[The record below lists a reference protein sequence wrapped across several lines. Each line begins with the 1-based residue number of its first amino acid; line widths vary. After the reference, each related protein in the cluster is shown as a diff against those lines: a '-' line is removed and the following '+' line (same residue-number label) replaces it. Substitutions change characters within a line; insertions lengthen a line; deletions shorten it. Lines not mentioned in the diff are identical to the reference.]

1 MTRRTCISLAALSLA
16 TRSLRAAA
24 TPFTLAPLPYAV
36 DALEPFIDAQT
47 MQLHHDKH
55 HQAYVD
61 NLNKALA
68 AEPSFAWPASTDQGL
83 AELLSNLDRVPAS
96 IRTQVRNHGGGH
108 SNHTLFWNSLTRA
121 AKQKA
126 PSGKL
131 ATAIN
136 ATFGSRE
143 KLEDALKTTATGV
156 FGSGWAWLSLDK
168 TNKLILHSLPNQDS
182 PLSAGNRPV
191 LGIDV
196 WEHAYYL
203 KYQNRRPE
211 YLAAILKVIDWDAV
225 SARFEDLS
233 R

>member
-83 AELLSNLDRVPAS
+83 AELLSNLDPGPKPRRRSFQPHPVLEFSDA
-96 IRTQVRNHGGGH
+96 
-108 SNHTLFWNSLTRA
+108 
-121 AKQKA
+121 
-126 PSGKL
+126 
-131 ATAIN
+131 
-136 ATFGSRE
+136 GS
-143 KLEDALKTTATGV
+143 KT
-156 FGSGWAWLSLDK
+156 K
-168 TNKLILHSLPNQDS
+168 S
-182 PLSAGNRPV
+182 PLRQAGHRHQCN
-191 LGIDV
+191 V
-196 WEHAYYL
+196 W
-203 KYQNRRPE
+203 
-211 YLAAILKVIDWDAV
+211 
-225 SARFEDLS
+225 
-233 R
+233 